1 MVSLHVA
8 SQMWLLGRMLPLM
21 VGRYIPEDDLHW
33 KSYLD
38 LLRILT
44 LATAVEMTQE
54 TISLMSMLV
63 ENYLTRYNT
72 LYPNSM
78 TPKLHYLV
86 HLPEQMEL

>member
-1 MVSLHVA
+1 
-8 SQMWLLGRMLPLM
+8 MWLLGKMLPLM

>member
-1 MVSLHVA
+1 
-8 SQMWLLGRMLPLM
+8 M
-21 VGRYIPEDDLHW
+21 VGRYIPEDDLLW

-38 LLRILT
+38 LLRILI
-44 LATAVEMTQE
+44 LATAVEVTQE

-86 HLPEQMEL
+86 HLHEQMEL

>member
-1 MVSLHVA
+1 
-8 SQMWLLGRMLPLM
+8 M

>member
-1 MVSLHVA
+1 
-8 SQMWLLGRMLPLM
+8 MWLLGRMLPLM
-21 VGRYIPEDDLHW
+21 VGRYVPEDDLHW

-44 LATAVEMTQE
+44 LATAVEVTQE

>member
-1 MVSLHVA
+1 
-8 SQMWLLGRMLPLM
+8 MLPLM

-38 LLRILT
+38 LLRILI
-44 LATAVEMTQE
+44 LATAVEVTQE
-54 TISLMSMLV
+54 TISLMSMLI
-63 ENYLTRYNT
+63 ENYLTHYNT

-86 HLPEQMEL
+86 HLHEQMEL

>member
-1 MVSLHVA
+1 
-8 SQMWLLGRMLPLM
+8 MLPLM

>member
-1 MVSLHVA
+1 
-8 SQMWLLGRMLPLM
+8 M

-44 LATAVEMTQE
+44 LATAVEVTQE